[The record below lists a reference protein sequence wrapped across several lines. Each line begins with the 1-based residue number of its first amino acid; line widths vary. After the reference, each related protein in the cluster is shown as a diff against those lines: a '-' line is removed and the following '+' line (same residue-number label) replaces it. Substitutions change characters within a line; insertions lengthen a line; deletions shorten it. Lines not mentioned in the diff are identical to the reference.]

1 MTRTLL
7 FSGLLTAVLTGCAAS
22 GVSVSP
28 ETDAAS
34 TSPANALRVETAVLQ
49 PSPAVVNISIP
60 GEVTG
65 SRDVVLSAALGG
77 FVEARRA
84 EAGDVVRQGQVLALV
99 DHSTY
104 AAGLDLAEAQLAQVQ
119 AERARLDKM
128 GDFVTDQQL
137 VSADTQ
143 VKQAQAQRDQAAIR
157 KSRSVIKAPFS
168 GTVASINAEPGSVTN
183 PGTPIA
189 RMVKLD
195 PIKVTLSVPDRDV
208 VSLRKGMPVKVT
220 TAATSKVFEGTIT
233 HIGAAADL
241 STRTFMVEAELPNPD
256 GALLPGM
263 IARINAQHDLGEST
277 LIVPQDWI
285 VTNSAGQGMFVEKG
299 GVAEWHP
306 VELGAILRDQ
316 VVVESGVAPGDHIV
330 INGHRTLVQGD
341 PLIIARQGV
350 CCEAGR
356 AVFEEAK

>member
-1 MTRTLL
+1 MIRTLL
-7 FSGLLTAVLTGCAAS
+7 FSGLLTAALTGCAAS
-22 GVSVSP
+22 GVTADP

-34 TSPANALRVETAVLQ
+34 NAPANALRIETAVLQ
-49 PSPAVVNISIP
+49 PSPATVNISIP
-60 GEVTG
+60 GEITG
-65 SRDVVLSAALGG
+65 SRDAMLAAALGG
-77 FVEARRA
+77 FVEARKA
-84 EAGDVVRQGQVLALV
+84 DAGDVVRSGQVLALV
-99 DHSTY
+99 DFSTY
-104 AAGLDLAEAQLAQVQ
+104 AAGLDLAEAQLAQAQ

-137 VSADTQ
+137 VSANTQ

-168 GTVASINAEPGSVTN
+168 GTIASINAEPGEVTN

-189 RMVKLD
+189 RVVQLD

-208 VSLRKGMPVKVT
+208 VALTKGMPVKLT

-233 HIGAAADL
+233 HIGAAADK
-241 STRTFMVEAELPNPD
+241 STRTFLVEAELPNPD
-256 GALLPGM
+256 HALLPGM
-263 IARINAQHDLGEST
+263 IARVSAQRTLGDAT

-285 VTNSAGQGMFVEKG
+285 VTNSTGQGMFVEKA

-306 VELGAILRDQ
+306 VELGAIVRDQ
-316 VVVESGVAPGDHIV
+316 VVVMAGVAPGDHLV
-330 INGHRTLVQGD
+330 VSGHRTLVQGD
-341 PLIIARQGV
+341 PLIVARQGV